1 MTTIIIGMIIGI
13 IIAHAVAAGMTNGP
27 RFPGDRGYVP
37 SGPGFFKYLLMLA
50 AGAGLGAIIANFI

>member
-50 AGAGLGAIIANFI
+50 AGAVLVQ